1 MRRLLLFD
9 IDGTLVKGGPA
20 KGAFEF
26 AMESVFGTA
35 GPIVGHNFAGKTDAQ
50 IARELLRGAGVR
62 EGRIEA
68 GLDRLWKMYL
78 DELETRLLDEPMNLL
93 PGVRS
98 LLEHLSELPDV
109 ALGLLTGNIKR
120 GARLKLASAELTE
133 FFSVGGFGAVG
144 GFGSDSEVREELT
157 PFAIERAAEELGT
170 DFAPQA
176 VVVIGDTPRDVA
188 CGHFGGTRTVAVAT
202 GRYDVQDLMVSG
214 PDRVLEDFR
223 DLQRSAEALLT

>member
-20 KGAFEF
+20 KGAFEY

-50 IARELLRGAGVR
+50 IARELLQGAGLEDR
-62 EGRIEA
+62 EIEE
-68 GLDRLWKMYL
+68 GFGRLWDMYL
-78 DELETRLLDEPMNLL
+78 AELEARLVGEPMDIL
-93 PGVRS
+93 PGVIS
-98 LLEHLSELPDV
+98 LLEHLQGLPDV

-120 GARLKLASAELTE
+120 GARLKLRSAGLTE

-144 GFGSDSEVREELT
+144 GFGSDSEIRENLT
-157 PFAIERAAEELGT
+157 AYAMGRAAEEFGT
-170 DFAPQA
+170 IFDPQA

-188 CGHFGGTRTVAVAT
+188 CGRFGGTRTVAVAT
-202 GRYDVQDLMVSG
+202 GRYVMEELKAAG
-214 PDRVLEDFR
+214 PDRVLADFR
-223 DLQRSAEALLT
+223 DLSVSAEALLD